1 MNEFIG
7 IYLPFIVLIII
18 LMIIAMSPY
27 AFLWFLGLAIEGKNK
42 KSRLIGG
49 CGCLMVLIFGLVIF
63 KIVSLIFGF
72 FV

>member
-18 LMIIAMSPY
+18 LMIIVMSPY
-27 AFLWFLGLAIEGKNK
+27 AFLWFLGMAIDSKNK

-63 KIVSLIFGF
+63 KIISLIFGF